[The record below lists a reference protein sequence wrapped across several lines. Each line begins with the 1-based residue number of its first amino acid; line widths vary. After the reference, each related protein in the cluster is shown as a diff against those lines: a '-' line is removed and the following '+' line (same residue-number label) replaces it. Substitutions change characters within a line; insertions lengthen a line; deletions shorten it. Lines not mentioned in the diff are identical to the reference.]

1 MNSFE
6 EIARLK
12 NLVAEKV
19 KVIAVMEKERTAM
32 QKLHRQY
39 QKERTDQDSLE
50 NEYGER
56 MRRVNEDL
64 RVAKGALLLPHS
76 LLYSLPRCIALACAG
91 SRRKNAGTQGMH
103 ARRILPGEC
112 CMPGE
117 YCTLARMACKRARC
131 PEHLARRTRPATR
144 LEGRANGCTRCF
156 HGGCSHALRVA
167 ARCNKYKEIHM
178 ELEKQLAQ
186 EQAKAQKEADNNR
199 HLKEKLRAIQG
210 LAPGASEEKP
220 FDPSSYKETLE
231 KKDET
236 IKKLEH
242 DMQILK
248 KAKQVAD
255 KQHAVKAKENRV
267 GKDHYREQ
275 AEELETQLQHRTREL
290 KENQVLVR
298 KLQSQMR
305 RMKLEITSLQK
316 LNQVPSSCPVSSKRA
331 CICPGVCVRVPRR
344 R

>member
-103 ARRILPGEC
+103 ARRILPGE
-112 CMPGE
+112 
-117 YCTLARMACKRARC
+117 YCTLPRMACKRARC
-131 PEHLARRTRPATR
+131 PEHA
-144 LEGRANGCTRCF
+144 
-156 HGGCSHALRVA
+156 
-167 ARCNKYKEIHM
+167 
-178 ELEKQLAQ
+178 
-186 EQAKAQKEADNNR
+186 
-199 HLKEKLRAIQG
+199 
-210 LAPGASEEKP
+210 GASHP
-220 FDPSSYKETLE
+220 
-231 KKDET
+231 
-236 IKKLEH
+236 
-242 DMQILK
+242 
-248 KAKQVAD
+248 
-255 KQHAVKAKENRV
+255 
-267 GKDHYREQ
+267 
-275 AEELETQLQHRTREL
+275 
-290 KENQVLVR
+290 
-298 KLQSQMR
+298 
-305 RMKLEITSLQK
+305 
-316 LNQVPSSCPVSSKRA
+316 
-331 CICPGVCVRVPRR
+331 PGNAFGRPRHWMHEVFPRR
-344 R
+344 LLTCAACGSPL

>member
-103 ARRILPGEC
+103 ARRILP
-112 CMPGE
+112 
-117 YCTLARMACKRARC
+117 RMASKRARC
-131 PEHLARRTRPATR
+131 PEHA
-144 LEGRANGCTRCF
+144 
-156 HGGCSHALRVA
+156 
-167 ARCNKYKEIHM
+167 
-178 ELEKQLAQ
+178 
-186 EQAKAQKEADNNR
+186 
-199 HLKEKLRAIQG
+199 
-210 LAPGASEEKP
+210 GASHP
-220 FDPSSYKETLE
+220 
-231 KKDET
+231 
-236 IKKLEH
+236 
-242 DMQILK
+242 
-248 KAKQVAD
+248 
-255 KQHAVKAKENRV
+255 
-267 GKDHYREQ
+267 
-275 AEELETQLQHRTREL
+275 
-290 KENQVLVR
+290 
-298 KLQSQMR
+298 
-305 RMKLEITSLQK
+305 
-316 LNQVPSSCPVSSKRA
+316 
-331 CICPGVCVRVPRR
+331 PGNAFGRPRHWMHEVFPRR
-344 R
+344 LLTCAACGSPL